1 MEEKR
6 KYQRLHGEDI
16 EIIVEQIT
24 DGLIATPHFCRFDKI
39 TEQDLMELV
48 ESSKAF
54 KVFKKKTGWIIWV
67 ISITALFGWVL
78 SSLIVGVVTKIKTTI
93 LG

>member
-1 MEEKR
+1 MEDR
-6 KYQRLHGEDI
+6 RNQNRLHEDDI
-16 EIIVEQIT
+16 TMIAEQIT

-78 SSLIVGVVTKIKTTI
+78 SSLIVGIATKIKTTI